1 MPTPFELVRVAD
13 ITLKPDRLMTVQ
25 GASQRHRLIV
35 TKLSPHIQRHAKMK
49 PKSRAFSQR
58 VKLTPE
64 EFASLK
70 EVAVRPPQR
79 TIPDVHRER
88 LAAGK

>member
-1 MPTPFELVRVAD
+1 
-13 ITLKPDRLMTVQ
+13 
-25 GASQRHRLIV
+25 V
-35 TKLSPHIQRHAKMK
+35 TKLSPHIPRHAKMK